1 MSRSRAPSIAAIDDD
16 LWELRGPDVEP
27 VDSHGGGDSMTGALA
42 TALAAGDSHDTA
54 VRLAMAAA
62 TAGVLR
68 HGLASAQRHDIE
80 RLAERVTVTSLT

>member
-1 MSRSRAPSIAAIDDD
+1 
-16 LWELRGPDVEP
+16 
-27 VDSHGGGDSMTGALA
+27 MTGALA

-62 TAGVLR
+62 AAGVLR

-80 RLAERVTVTSLT
+80 RLAERVTVTGLT